1 MKGLYPKINSGGRIC
16 VVCGARVENMNPQC
30 VTCDMV
36 CTAAKK
42 AVRTRIEQL
51 TYEMEHPTDH
61 DMMVAAAMRDRYEM
75 GDEP

>member
-1 MKGLYPKINSGGRIC
+1 MRTC

-36 CTAAKK
+36 CTAAKRSG
-42 AVRTRIEQL
+42 RTRGDQL
-51 TYEMEHPTDH
+51 EWEILNPSDH
-61 DMMVAAAMRDRYEM
+61 DMRIAAAMRDRYEA